1 MIRRAFRMSV
11 AAGQAGEYERRH
23 NPIWPELE
31 ATLLDHGVRTYSI
44 FLDPE
49 TNDLF
54 AYVEFESDERWAA
67 VATTEVCRRWWRHMR
82 EVMPSNPDDS
92 PVSREC
98 REVFHIEPPVGAKE
112 DVDGNR

>member
-11 AAGQAGEYERRH
+11 AEGMEREYERRH

-31 ATLLDHGVRTYSI
+31 QTLIEHGVHSYSI

-49 TNDLF
+49 TRALF
-54 AYVEFESDERWAA
+54 AYVEMDSEEQWAA
-67 VATTEVCRRWWRHMR
+67 VAGTDVCQRWWRHMR
-82 EVMPSNPDDS
+82 ELMPSNPDCS

-98 REVFHIEPPVGAKE
+98 PEVFHIERPAVAE
-112 DVDGNR
+112 RASR